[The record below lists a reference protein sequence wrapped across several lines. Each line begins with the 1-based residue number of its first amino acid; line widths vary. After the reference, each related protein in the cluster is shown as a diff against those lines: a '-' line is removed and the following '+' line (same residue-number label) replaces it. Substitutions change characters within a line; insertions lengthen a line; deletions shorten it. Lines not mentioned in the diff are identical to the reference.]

1 MQITLNSQRHELAGP
16 ITVKDLLEELE
27 LDQRRVAVELNRRIL
42 KKSEF
47 NNVTVSDGDNLE
59 VVHFVGGG

>member
-1 MQITLNSQRHELAGP
+1 MQIILNSERHELRRP
-16 ITVKDLLEELE
+16 MTVKEVLDELE
-27 LDQRRVAVELNRRIL
+27 LDHRRVAVEINRRIL

-47 NNVTVSDGDNLE
+47 EQVSVSEGDNLE